1 MDRSRHTHSPPVQ
14 HGVLR
19 RLARDTS
26 GNTLA
31 LIAAGVVPLLALVGG
46 GVDMGRSY
54 LAQSRL
60 QQACDAGVLA
70 ARKKLGSDIV
80 VGGEMPTAV
89 AETGQRFFNVNF
101 GDGSY
106 GTRNRAFALT
116 LEPDNSISG
125 TARVDVPTTIM
136 NLFGYANVML
146 AVECQAKLNF
156 SNTDIMFVLDTTGS
170 MLEVNPGD
178 SQPRIDVLRDTV
190 KSFHAQMESSKAT
203 GTRIRYGFLPYA
215 SNVNVGGL
223 LKSDWVVDSWTYQSR
238 RPKPLP
244 DATYSFYY
252 VNYERQSG
260 DTSSIPTYTSSTC
273 PASTY
278 SVSYSDTTTV
288 STSPHTYYYYT
299 TETGTNYWCNNSDG
313 NFIVNGITYN
323 NLVQKVTW
331 TYAYDKSVKEYT
343 YEYRPITHDVSG
355 VKGATGDEL
364 VHAAPLEAGTEKPN
378 WDGVPTSY
386 QVWPNG
392 CIEERDTYEIDDYD
406 NIDLTR
412 ALDLDIDLVPVPG
425 QPATQ
430 WRPQYPDLV
439 WARAIWWDGTGA
451 FSPDPVEQYSNYL
464 NPSWAGHAACPTPA
478 RKLAELDAATV
489 ASYVDNLGVGGSTYH
504 DIGMIWGGRLLSGS
518 GIFAG
523 DNVDEPG
530 KPTARHM
537 IFLTDGETQALDV
550 TYGAYGVEP
559 LDRRRWDPAA
569 PKLGLSLTGV
579 VERRFAAACKEVKK
593 KNITVWVIG
602 FGTSLNPIM
611 TECAGP
617 GRSFEAANAAELS
630 EVFSKIAES
639 LGDLRI
645 SK

>member
-1 MDRSRHTHSPPVQ
+1 M
-14 HGVLR
+14 
-19 RLARDTS
+19 
-26 GNTLA
+26 
-31 LIAAGVVPLLALVGG
+31 
-46 GVDMGRSY
+46 
-54 LAQSRL
+54 
-60 QQACDAGVLA
+60 
-70 ARKKLGSDIV
+70 
-80 VGGEMPTAV
+80 
-89 AETGQRFFNVNF
+89 
-101 GDGSY
+101 
-106 GTRNRAFALT
+106 T

-125 TARVDVPTTIM
+125 MASVNVPTTIM
-136 NLFGYANVML
+136 TLFGYDNLAL

-178 SQPRIDVLRDTV
+178 SASRIDVLRDTV
-190 KSFHAQMESSKAT
+190 KSFHNQMETAKAA

-238 RPKPLP
+238 RPKALP
-244 DATYSFYY
+244 DATYSFYS
-252 VNYERQSG
+252 VNYELQSG
-260 DTSSIPTYTSSTC
+260 NTTPVATFTAATC

-278 SVSYSDTTTV
+278 SINYSGSTTI
-288 STSPHTYYYYT
+288 STSPHSYYYFT
-299 TETGTNYWCNNSDG
+299 TETGTKYWCSNSDG
-313 NFIVNGITYN
+313 NYTVNGVTYN
-323 NLVQKVTW
+323 DLVYKVIW
-331 TYAYDKSVKEYT
+331 IYAYDKTIKEYT

-364 VHAAPLEAGTEKPN
+364 VRAAPIEAGTEKPN

-406 NIDLTR
+406 QIDLSR
-412 ALDLDIDLVPVPG
+412 ALDLDIDLVPTPG

-430 WRPQYPDLV
+430 WRPQFPDLV
-439 WARAIWWDGTGA
+439 WARAIWWDGSGA
-451 FSPDPVEQYSNYL
+451 FSPAPVDQYANYL
-464 NPSWAGHAACPTPA
+464 NPSWAGYAVCPTAA

-489 ASYVDNLGVGGSTYH
+489 AAYVDNLTVGGHTYH

-523 DNVDEPG
+523 DNVDVPG

-550 TYGAYGVEP
+550 TYGPYGVEP

-617 GRSFEAANAAELS
+617 GRSFEASNAAELS

>member
-1 MDRSRHTHSPPVQ
+1 MRQ
-14 HGVLR
+14 
-19 RLARDTS
+19 LARDTS

-31 LIAAGVVPLLALVGG
+31 MIAAAVVPLLAMVGG

-60 QQACDAGVLA
+60 QQACDAGVLG
-70 ARKKLGSDIV
+70 ARKKLGSDLIV
-80 VGGEMPTAV
+80 SGELPEEVAAVGS
-89 AETGQRFFNVNF
+89 RFFNVNF
-101 GDGSY
+101 GDGAY
-106 GTRNRAFALT
+106 GTRNRAFELT
-116 LEPDNSISG
+116 LEADNSISG
-125 TARVDVPTTIM
+125 TASVDVPTTIM
-136 NLFGYANVML
+136 NLFGYDNLAL
-146 AVECQAKLNF
+146 AVNCQAKLNF

-178 SQPRIDVLRDTV
+178 SSPRMDVLRDTV

-244 DATYSFYY
+244 DVTYSFYN
-252 VNYERQSG
+252 VSYEHLGG
-260 DTSSIPTYTSSTC
+260 DTTPIAQYVSPTC

-278 SVSYSDTTTV
+278 TVSYSGTTV
-288 STSPHTYYYYT
+288 VSNSPHTYYYT
-299 TETGTNYWCNNSDG
+299 STENGTNYWCTASDG
-313 NFIVNGITYN
+313 KYIVNGVTYN
-323 NLVQKVTW
+323 NLIYKATW
-331 TYAYDKSVKEYT
+331 TYAYDKTVKQYT
-343 YEYRPITHDVSG
+343 YTYMPITHDVSV
-355 VKGATGDEL
+355 VKGASGDEL
-364 VHAAPLEAGTEKPN
+364 VHAAPIESGTMAPN
-378 WDGVPTSY
+378 YDGVPTPY
-386 QVWPNG
+386 EVWPNG

-406 NIDLTR
+406 NVDLTR
-412 ALDLDIDLVPVPG
+412 ALDLDIDLVPVAG

-439 WARAIWWDGTGA
+439 WARAMWWDGTGA
-451 FSPDPVEQYSNYL
+451 FSPDPVDQVNNYL
-464 NPSWAGHAACPTPA
+464 NPSWASYAVCPTPA

-489 ASYVDNLGVGGSTYH
+489 SAYVDGLTVGGSTYH

-537 IFLTDGETQALDV
+537 IFLTDGETQAMDV
-550 TYGAYGVEP
+550 TYGPYGVEP
-559 LDRRRWDPAA
+559 LDRRRWDPAN

-617 GRSFEAANAAELS
+617 GRSFEAANASELS

>member
-1 MDRSRHTHSPPVQ
+1 MDRSRHTQPHTGHSAT
-14 HGVLR
+14 LR
-19 RLARDTS
+19 RLASDTA

-31 LIAAGVVPLLALVGG
+31 MIAAAIVPLLAMVGG

-70 ARKKLGSDIV
+70 ARKKLGSDLV
-80 VGGEMPTAV
+80 VSGDLPAPVDEV
-89 AETGQRFFNVNF
+89 GQRFFNVNF
-101 GDGSY
+101 GDGAY
-106 GTRNRAFALT
+106 GTRNRAFDLI
-116 LEPDNSISG
+116 LESDNSISG
-125 TARVDVPTTIM
+125 RASVDVPTTIM
-136 NLFGYANVML
+136 NLFGYSNMAL
-146 AVECQAKLNF
+146 AVDCQAKLNF
-156 SNTDIMFVLDTTGS
+156 SNTDIMFVLDTTAS
-170 MLEVNPGD
+170 MQETNPGD
-178 SQPRIDVLRDTV
+178 SAPRIDVLRDTV
-190 KSFHAQMESSKAT
+190 KSFHAEIEASKAA

-223 LKSDWVVDSWTYQSR
+223 LKSDWVVDNWTYQSR
-238 RPKPLP
+238 RPKPIP

-252 VNYERQSG
+252 VDYELQSG
-260 DTSSIPTYTSSTC
+260 DTTPITPYVATSC

-278 SVSYSDTTTV
+278 TVSYSDTTVV
-288 STSPHTYYYYT
+288 SNSPHTYYYFS
-299 TETGTNYWCNNSDG
+299 TENGSNYWCSPSDG
-313 NFIVNGITYN
+313 KFIVNGVTYN
-323 NLVQKVTW
+323 NLVNKQTW
-331 TYAYDKSVKEYT
+331 TYAYDKTVKQYTFEYM
-343 YEYRPITHDVSG
+343 PITHDVSV

-364 VHAAPLEAGTEKPN
+364 VHAASIESGTMRPDY
-378 WDGVPTSY
+378 DGNPVSY
-386 QVWPNG
+386 EVWPNG

-412 ALDLDIDLVPVPG
+412 ALDLDIDLVPVAG
-425 QPATQ
+425 QPSTQ

-439 WARAIWWDGTGA
+439 WARAMWWDGTGA
-451 FSPDPVEQYSNYL
+451 FSPDPVEESSDYL
-464 NPSWAGHAACPTPA
+464 NPSWGGYATCPTEA
-478 RKLAELDAATV
+478 RKLSELDAASV
-489 ASYVDNLGVGGSTYH
+489 AAYVDNLSVGGMTYH

-523 DNVDEPG
+523 DNVDLPG

-537 IFLTDGETQALDV
+537 IFLTDGETQALDL
-550 TYGAYGVEP
+550 TYGTYGVEP
-559 LDRRRWDPAA
+559 LDRRRWDPAN

-602 FGTSLNPIM
+602 FGTALNPIM

-617 GRSFEAANAAELS
+617 GRSFEAANSAELS

-639 LGDLRI
+639 MGDLRI